1 MQNQL
6 AAHIRRFIDIS
17 DEEVIQIA
25 AFFENKTVKKKEK
38 LLQTGEPCKHN
49 YFVLKGCLRLF
60 FIDEKGIEQT
70 TQFAIENWWLSDYM
84 SFPNQV
90 PADFCIQAV
99 EPTELLRISY
109 IDQEK
114 LLTTV
119 PKMERYFRLV
129 YQKAVGAAQLRSK
142 YQHTFSKEEQ
152 FIHFRS
158 RFPEFIQR
166 IPQYLLASYLG
177 FTPEYLSEIRKKD
190 ISLDSS
196 SATAD
201 IKKLSDK

>member
-6 AAHIRRFIDIS
+6 PAHIRRFIDIN
-17 DEEVIQIA
+17 DAEATQIA
-25 AFFENKTVKKKEK
+25 HFFEAQHVKKKEN
-38 LLQTGEPCKHN
+38 LLHTGEVCKNN

-60 FIDEKGIEQT
+60 FIDEKGVEQT

-84 SFPNQV
+84 SFQNQL
-90 PADFCIQAV
+90 PTDFHIQAV
-99 EPTELLRISY
+99 EHTDLLRISY
-109 IDQEK
+109 NGQEE
-114 LLTTV
+114 LLKEI

-152 FIHFRS
+152 FYHFRNK
-158 RFPEFIQR
+158 FPEFIQR

-190 ISLDSS
+190 IS
-196 SATAD
+196 
-201 IKKLSDK
+201 